1 MDVADTAVTVAA
13 QLKRVPNAVRPTVNA
28 ARRIVKASA
37 PNATEIAYQSKPPR
51 SKSAMWKLARYAVD
65 GEDVAGLGTFS
76 TYAALFFYRGREL
89 DDRTG
94 LLQGG
99 GKDSRFIRLR
109 TPADA
114 ERPAVKRMVRKAFA
128 LENAKGKL
136 PHS

>member
-1 MDVADTAVTVAA
+1 MLVADTAVTVAG

-28 ARRIVKASA
+28 ARRMVQAIA

-51 SKSAMWKLARYAVD
+51 SKSAMWKLARYAV
-65 GEDVAGLGTFS
+65 GEEYVAGIGTFS
-76 TYAALFFYRGREL
+76 TYAAVFFYRGREL
-89 DDRTG
+89 DDGSG

-114 ERPAVKRMVRKAFA
+114 TRPVVKRIVRKAFA
-128 LENAKGKL
+128 LETVKKK
-136 PHS
+136 

>member
-1 MDVADTAVTVAA
+1 MVVADTALTVAG

-28 ARRIVKASA
+28 ARRMVKASA
-37 PNATEIAYQSKPPR
+37 PNAMEIAYQSNPPR
-51 SKSAMWKLARYAVD
+51 SKSAMWKLARYAAD
-65 GEDVAGLGTFS
+65 GQDVAGLGTFS

-89 DDRTG
+89 DDGTG

-114 ERPAVKRMVRKAFA
+114 ERPAVKRIVRKAFA
-128 LENAKGKL
+128 LGNAKKK
-136 PHS
+136 